1 MTTQRHLRL
10 LLLSTACL
18 AAPAAVSAQD
28 VALDEV
34 ILSGGLSAI
43 AADAYGR
50 AFSVLTAEDI
60 SARGLVTVQDALRA
74 IPGVSVSGSGASL
87 TQVRLRGGEAD
98 HTLILIDGIEAAG
111 GSDEYTLSGLDT
123 ANIDRIEVLRGP
135 QSAFYG
141 SNASA
146 GVINIITRK
155 GEDGL
160 HYGGAIELGNGTS
173 VSAQVSQRGANGG
186 LALSLSQRDDQGYDH
201 SGDGGEKDGLK
212 RRSIAL
218 SGDWAATED
227 LTFGFTLRRASEDYD
242 YDAASWSATDADGY
256 IVDDRTLF
264 GAREEFA
271 GSVWGEY
278 SALAGR
284 LTHRLEYQDTVNKLS
299 DLGAPHTR
307 GETEKLKY
315 RLSFGLDGQPVAD
328 AAHVLNLLVER
339 QEDNSTTAPEY
350 QRDMTSA
357 ALEYR
362 GFLDNGLDIQAGLRR
377 DDNKVFADFTSW
389 NIGLSWQ
396 IPDTGL
402 RLHGSAGKA
411 SVNPSYYELFADDT
425 YTLGNPALSPE
436 TNAGFDIGIEAE
448 VLGGRGVID
457 VTYFDENLRDEITYV
472 YGAAPDG
479 SGRATYEN
487 QPGKSSRKGIEVA
500 GKLQATDALSL
511 GLAYTYLDAKN
522 PDGSVEIRR
531 PRHELGLSATL
542 AVLDGRGSVTADIRH
557 VADNSDTQF
566 WGSYPTE
573 KLPDYTTVNLSAG
586 YDLSEQ
592 VRLTARV
599 VNLFDQD
606 YSDVWGYAT
615 QGRAVYAGLQAKF

>member
-1 MTTQRHLRL
+1 MTTRCTLRL
-10 LLLSTACL
+10 LLLSTACATL
-18 AAPAAVSAQD
+18 PAGLSAQEI
-28 VALDEV
+28 ALDEV

-50 AFSVLTAEDI
+50 AFSVITGEEIAT
-60 SARGLVTVQDALRA
+60 RGLTTVQDALRT
-74 IPGVSVSGSGASL
+74 IPGVSISGSGASL

-111 GSDEYTLSGLDT
+111 GSDEYILSGLDT

-135 QSAFYG
+135 QSVFYG

-160 HYGGAIELGNGTS
+160 HYGGTAEIGNGAS
-173 VSAQVSQRGANGG
+173 VSAQVSQRGARGG
-186 LALSLSQRDDQGYDH
+186 IALSLSRRDDKGYDH
-201 SGDGGEKDGLK
+201 SGDGGEKDGIE
-212 RRSIAL
+212 RSSATL

-256 IVDDRTLF
+256 IVDDSTLY

-271 GSVWGEY
+271 GSVWAEY
-278 SALAGR
+278 STLGGR
-284 LTHRLEYQDTVNKLS
+284 LTHRLEYQDTVSKLS
-299 DLGAPHTR
+299 DLGAAPTR

-315 RLSFGLDGQPVAD
+315 RLGFGLDGQPVAE

-362 GFLDNGLDIQAGLRR
+362 GFLDNGLDVQAGIRR
-377 DDNKVFADFTSW
+377 DDNKVFEDFTSW

-411 SVNPSYYELFADDT
+411 SVNPSYYELYADDT
-425 YTLGNPALSPE
+425 YTQGNPGLSPE
-436 TNAGFDIGIEAE
+436 TNAGFDIGVEAE
-448 VLGGRGVID
+448 VLGGRGLID
-457 VTYFDENLRDEITYV
+457 VTYFDEDLRDEITYV

-487 QPGKSSRKGIEVA
+487 QAGKSSRKGIEVA

-542 AVLDGRGSVTADIRH
+542 AVLDGRGSVSADIRH

-566 WGSYPTE
+566 WGSYATE

-592 VRLTARV
+592 VRVTARV

-615 QGRAVYAGLQAKF
+615 QGRAVYAGLQAQW